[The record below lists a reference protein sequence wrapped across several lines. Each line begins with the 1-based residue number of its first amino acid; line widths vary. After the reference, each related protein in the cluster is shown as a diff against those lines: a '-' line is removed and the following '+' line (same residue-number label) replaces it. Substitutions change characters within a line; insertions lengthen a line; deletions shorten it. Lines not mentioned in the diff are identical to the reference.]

1 MRGNIMKKRNLFLG
15 IGLGTAVAAGC
26 AIIKNLIDQH
36 QDEDLNDQEI
46 SKISLE
52 EQKDKKNINNDVP
65 NLKADAINDGYKP
78 IKY

>member
-1 MRGNIMKKRNLFLG
+1 MKKRNLFLG